1 MDCFVMIILERKSIM
16 FKSYLKSL
24 LVLGLLSTA
33 SLKPA
38 RIKESNFFAPSK
50 LGKIK
55 VYHDEDGF
63 SVKKD
68 GQTHRVQN
76 CFVDKEIRNLK
87 TDQLDYFF
95 GNKRK
100 VEINGQEVE
109 FVRISQEQFEKFNR
123 ISGAETIELDEA
135 EQQDLLKALNPSTG
149 YLVINQMS
157 DGEYSIKAQS
167 RLLGGGG
174 IGALVGYWGTKAVGY
189 GGIMLIN
196 IVTTGPVGIAIGIQ
210 ECIAAAPTIETVAV
224 AAEMVGL
231 LSNPF

>member
-1 MDCFVMIILERKSIM
+1 M

-68 GQTHRVQN
+68 DQTHRVQN

-123 ISGAETIELDEA
+123 IFGAERIELDQA
-135 EQQDLLKALNPSTG
+135 NQQDLLKAFSPSTG
-149 YLVINQMS
+149 YLVISQMS

-167 RLLGGGG
+167 KLLGGGAFG
-174 IGALVGYWGTKAVGY
+174 AVGGFWAGKFLTHLTAQVAYLAVAGVVSVVATPAVYGALQKTCAVPVEIASNKVGFAT
-189 GGIMLIN
+189 GIMGG
-196 IVTTGPVGIAIGIQ
+196 VATGP
-210 ECIAAAPTIETVAV
+210 
-224 AAEMVGL
+224 M
-231 LSNPF
+231 

>member
-1 MDCFVMIILERKSIM
+1 M

-24 LVLGLLSTA
+24 LILSLLSTV
-33 SLKPA
+33 SLKPV

-63 SVKKD
+63 SIKKD
-68 GQTHRVQN
+68 GQVYRVQN

-100 VEINGQEVE
+100 VEINGQDVE
-109 FVRISQEQFEKFNR
+109 FLRISQEQFEKLNR
-123 ISGAETIELDEA
+123 ISAAERIELTKA
-135 EQQDLLKALNPSTG
+135 EQMDLAKSLNFSSG

-157 DGEYSIKAQS
+157 DGEYSIKAQF

-174 IGALVGYWGTKAVGY
+174 FGAAAGAWIGKFVVSGVCHGAIGIVALGATAIGGPVAGYAVGGALETTFGTAIESISTAAALA
-189 GGIMLIN
+189 GGIAGG
-196 IVTTGPVGIAIGIQ
+196 VATGPV
-210 ECIAAAPTIETVAV
+210 
-224 AAEMVGL
+224 
-231 LSNPF
+231 